1 MYYVC
6 IIGLTMVTHMLIS
19 RKGPVR
25 PAQFLAWLL
34 SYCEIEKSIP
44 EYSRH
49 RIVKTCLVISFAAD
63 PDPIVCL
70 DCLDVNP
77 DQDQRKKIRSGSDYW
92 FVQKIVV
99 KR

>member
-49 RIVKTCLVISFAAD
+49 RIIKTCLVISFAAD
-63 PDPIVCL
+63 PD
-70 DCLDVNP
+70 
-77 DQDQRKKIRSGSDYW
+77 QRKEIGSGSDYW
-92 FVQKIVV
+92 FVTENCREKMMKITSLWDLL
-99 KR
+99 KK